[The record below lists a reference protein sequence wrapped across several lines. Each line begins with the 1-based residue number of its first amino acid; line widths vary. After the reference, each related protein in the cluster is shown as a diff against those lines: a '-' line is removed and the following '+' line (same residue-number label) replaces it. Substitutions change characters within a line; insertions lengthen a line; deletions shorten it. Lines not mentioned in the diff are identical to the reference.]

1 MRRFLL
7 LALATA
13 ASFLAAPAATR
24 AQTISRDVRLIV
36 PFAPGGTVDLLGRIL
51 ADGLAP
57 ALGGRNIVVENRSGA
72 GTFIAMQAVAQAPA
86 DGHTLSLASGAVLAT
101 APVLPGMAMPI
112 DPDKALAPVT
122 NLIRVPIVL
131 VGRPQGPFRDLPG
144 LIAFAKAHPG
154 RLNIGQSGAGSL
166 THLLA
171 ARLGHEAGISMVQIQ
186 YRGGTPA
193 LLDVMAGT
201 ADLYF
206 SLLPKS
212 LPHIRDAK
220 LRPIAFA
227 SPERNPNLPEVSLVK
242 GRAAGLR
249 RRHRLRARRCRRHA
263 AGVDRLLE
271 RRGERLH
278 EPPRGAGKD
287 AGAALGAGQRLA
299 RSLSRRDR
307 PRPRNLGRR
316 DQGGRHPFRKLEPRP
331 APPPRLGTALPRP
344 SARGRRGSAPARGS
358 HARRGL
364 PARPRPG

>member
-1 MRRFLL
+1 MLRSLL
-7 LALATA
+7 LALAA
-13 ASFLAAPAATR
+13 AAAPLLAAPPAAR
-24 AQTISRDVRLIV
+24 AQAVSRDVRLIV

-51 ADGLAP
+51 AEGLAP
-57 ALGGRNIVVENRSGA
+57 AMGGRSIVVENRSGT

-122 NLIRVPIVL
+122 NLIRVPILL
-131 VGRPQGPFRDLPG
+131 VGRPQAPFRDLPG

-206 SLLPKS
+206 SLLPES

-227 SPERNPNLPEVSLVK
+227 SPERNPNLPEVSLVSDVLPGFVGDTAYGLVVAAGTPPEWIAFWNAAVNGFMNRPEVRERMK
-242 GRAAGLR
+242 ALLWVPVNGSPEAYRGEIARDRETWGGVIRAAGI
-249 RRHRLRARRCRRHA
+249 
-263 AGVDRLLE
+263 
-271 RRGERLH
+271 
-278 EPPRGAGKD
+278 
-287 AGAALGAGQRLA
+287 
-299 RSLSRRDR
+299 RS
-307 PRPRNLGRR
+307 
-316 DQGGRHPFRKLEPRP
+316 
-331 APPPRLGTALPRP
+331 
-344 SARGRRGSAPARGS
+344 GS
-358 HARRGL
+358 
-364 PARPRPG
+364 